1 MYVYVT
7 YVPSMCTYIIH
18 ECVKSVNQST
28 SVSILHSCVYRTPQG
43 TPQGTGG
50 YLSQYTFLQCVEVF
64 LVFLCTLFTS
74 LDRPSFYFT
83 VYTIYCIVSKWPYQ
97 SGFYHG
103 FYQPPEW
110 CTVCTH
116 GTVSTVGWFVTH
128 ILQDV
133 PLVWFAMLQLA
144 TERKPTCCEETK

>member
-1 MYVYVT
+1 MYVCNVCTKYVH
-7 YVPSMCTYIIH
+7 IH
-18 ECVKSVNQST
+18 TSYMNVSRVST
-28 SVSILHSCVYRTPQG
+28 SQPVCQYYIHVCTPQG

-128 ILQDV
+128 MLQDV